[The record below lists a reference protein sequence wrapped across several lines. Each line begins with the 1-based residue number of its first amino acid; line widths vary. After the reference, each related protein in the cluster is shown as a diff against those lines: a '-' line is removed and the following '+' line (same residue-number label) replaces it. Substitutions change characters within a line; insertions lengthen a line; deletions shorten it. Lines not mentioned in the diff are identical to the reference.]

1 MANWQ
6 SPCLWLNRGERRQER
21 QTGPTALENTETRGR
36 DKRVLLVDDDPVVL
50 DILGTGLSRAGYAV
64 DTCAE
69 AEAAL
74 SWYRDTTPDIA
85 VVDVGLPDMSGTD
98 LARELLR
105 AEYRP
110 VLILSNYKDQEIVR
124 RAITSGVVGYLVKP
138 LTVEQLIPSLE
149 TSLSRHDARGE
160 RVAAHLCGERV
171 SNRHLTDLIDRFPF
185 ALLIVDE
192 HHHPIYRNTEARRLL
207 NERVLR
213 LDPAGRLRSG
223 AERDDLV
230 PVLDR
235 ALAKAGPGEL
245 RAVKLNGD
253 EQQRLHAWAAPLGG
267 ETGDDGDGLA
277 AVAVFDGDHARHYP
291 WHVTQALYGLTHKE
305 TQLINGLLQGQTL
318 DDYCEANFV
327 TGNTARTHLKS
338 IYRKTSTNRQSEVV
352 RLFATMFIPDT
363 PDTP

>member
-1 MANWQ
+1 MANWKRD
-6 SPCLWLNRGERRQER
+6 CLRSDRGERREER
-21 QTGPTALENTETRGR
+21 QTGTSTLENTGTRDR

-69 AEAAL
+69 AGAAL

-110 VLILSNYKDQEIVR
+110 VLILSNYNDEEIVR

-171 SNRHLTDLIDRFPF
+171 SNRHLTGLIDRFPF

-192 HHHPIYRNTEARRLL
+192 HHHPIYRNAEARRLL

-213 LDPAGRLRSG
+213 MDPAGRLRSG
-223 AERDDLV
+223 TDRDALV
-230 PVLDR
+230 PVLNR
-235 ALAKAGPGEL
+235 ALDKAGPGEL
-245 RAVKLNGD
+245 RAVKLDAD
-253 EQQRLHAWAAPLGG
+253 ESRRLHAWAAPLEG
-267 ETGDDGDGLA
+267 EAGDDGLA
-277 AVAVFDGDHARHYP
+277 AVAVFDGDHVRRYP
-291 WHVTQALYGLTHKE
+291 WQVTQALYGLTRKE

-318 DDYCEANFV
+318 DDYCETNFV
-327 TGNTARTHLKS
+327 TANTARTHLKS
-338 IYRKTSTNRQSEVV
+338 IYRKTGTNRQSEVV
-352 RLFATMFIPDT
+352 RLFATMFVPDT
-363 PDTP
+363 P